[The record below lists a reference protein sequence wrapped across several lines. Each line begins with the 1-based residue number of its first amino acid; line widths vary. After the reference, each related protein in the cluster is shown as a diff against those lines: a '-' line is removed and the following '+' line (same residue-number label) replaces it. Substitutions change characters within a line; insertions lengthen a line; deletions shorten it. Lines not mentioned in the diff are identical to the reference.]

1 MMDCHICGTNA
12 PLWEKATIL
21 KKYEVSYYRCPHCGF
36 VQTEKPYWPEE
47 AYSETID
54 AEDIGLLRRNID
66 NAAVVSRLVQVF
78 FPRAET
84 FLDVGGGYGVFVRL
98 MRDRGF
104 DFQWDDKYTRN
115 LFARGFEKNRE
126 RYDIVTAFELFEHY
140 DEPMEEIKNLA
151 ALGDA
156 IIFSTLLLPEPAPKP
171 DEWWYYSISTGQ
183 HISFYTK
190 RSLEHCAQAIGRYY
204 TGSTGIHVFSKR
216 PISSWQFWLAVS
228 RIGWILGRAQRES
241 LLPKD
246 YARLTGE
253 KI

>member
-12 PLWEKATIL
+12 PLWAQAKIL
-21 KKYEVSYYRCPHCGF
+21 KKYDVSYYRCPHCGF
-36 VQTEKPYWPEE
+36 IQTEKPYWLGE
-47 AYSETID
+47 AYSEIID
-54 AEDIGLLRRNID
+54 AEDIGLLGRNID
-66 NAAVVSRLVQVF
+66 NAAVVSRLVPVF

-140 DEPMEEIKNLA
+140 DAPKEEIKNLA
-151 ALGDA
+151 VLGDT

-171 DEWWYYSISTGQ
+171 DEWWYYSTSTGQ

-190 RSLEHCAQAIGRYY
+190 RALEYCAQSIGRYY
-204 TGSTGIHVFSKR
+204 TGSMGIHIFSKR
-216 PISSWQFWLAVS
+216 PISSWQFRLAVS
-228 RIGWILGRAQRES
+228 RIGWILSRAQRES

-246 YARLTGE
+246 YERLTGE

>member
-36 VQTEKPYWPEE
+36 VQTEKPYWLEE

-54 AEDIGLLRRNID
+54 AEDIGLLRRNLD

-78 FPRAET
+78 FPRTET

-140 DEPMEEIKNLA
+140 DEPMKEVQALA
-151 ALGDA
+151 ALGDV

-171 DEWWYYSISTGQ
+171 DEWWYYSTSTGQ